1 MAGKGGTLAMVGKTI
16 SHYRVLEK
24 VGGGGMGVVYKAKD
38 TKLGRFVALKFLPEE
53 LAKDHEALERL
64 KREARAASAL
74 DQPNIC
80 TIHEI
85 GEQEGQPFI
94 VMQYLEGQTLKQH
107 LAGKLLKTDEVLDLA
122 IQITDALDAA
132 HAKGI
137 IHRDIKPAN
146 IFVTT
151 RGQAKVLD
159 FGLAKLAPKPRRA
172 AETVGFSALP
182 TATIEPEQLTRPG
195 EVMGTVAY
203 MSPEQARGE
212 EVDVRTDLFSF
223 GAVLYE
229 MATAH
234 PAFTGTTSV
243 LIFDAILHKAPT
255 SPVRL
260 NPELPPKLEEIINKA
275 LEKDRQ
281 MRYQSACELRT
292 DLKRLK
298 RDADSGRAEAAAP
311 VSPPATRLRGAWQ
324 RPVIALA
331 SAAIILAALVGYWL
345 SRPPRA
351 TGARKALAVV
361 SIENMTEDRS
371 LEWLDRGVAELLTTD
386 LAQAKTLEVI
396 STERVRDLISRRTKG
411 EGRLPPGESQAVAR
425 EARADM
431 FLSGSLLKVGS
442 RLRLDLRA
450 QDTASGVLLF
460 ADKVEGEDA
469 QAVFGMVDQATAG
482 ILTRLAPGEEPARPN
497 VGASLTSSVEALR
510 AYEAGL
516 NFRGRFLEE
525 QATIAF
531 RHATELDPQFAMAYF
546 QLSNMIYQSGDLPAA
561 RRAVARAWE
570 ISDRQSLPRQQK
582 MMIQAVQLRYD
593 GRLEEAEEVF
603 QSVRREFPHELEP
616 RIELGWILT
625 REWKLSEL
633 LPLAQEE
640 LRLDEQQPQGYLNLG
655 YAYGFQGDVPN
666 ALGAFD
672 RYAAMLPPND
682 PNPTDSRGDVLA
694 FNGRY
699 EQALAAYRK
708 NRELNPAWYWGSSQ
722 KIVFTCLW
730 AGQYSLAE
738 PTALSVT
745 RYASDIGARA
755 AVSDLLGD
763 IEVGRGRLDAAVA
776 RYEEEA
782 RLLEPRT
789 SEAAEGRQAAQAHWG
804 IGVSDALFKAAR
816 IFFEQHQPEAALTL
830 GRRHTGPWAASVRG
844 TAYLLLK
851 NDPAAEKEFDAVR
864 ASLTPQFGEY
874 MAGKYI
880 DLGRLLAAAYAGRS
894 QEVKAGWQ
902 QLGPQFRPMVDLEVG
917 RAYLESGATPEAEQH
932 IRWALMAHGFQ
943 AFTHPAIV
951 APDFLTYFLAQF
963 YLGKV
968 LEQTGKR
975 TEALSAYQNFLGH
988 FENSTAKLPQIAEAR
1003 AAVKRLK

>member
-1 MAGKGGTLAMVGKTI
+1 MVGTTV
-16 SHYRVLEK
+16 SHYRILEK
-24 VGGGGMGVVYKAKD
+24 LGGGGMGVVYKAQD
-38 TKLGRFVALKFLPEE
+38 TKLKRTVALKFLPDE
-53 LAKDHEALERL
+53 LSKDRENLGRFQ
-64 KREARAASAL
+64 REAEAASAL
-74 DQPNIC
+74 DHPNIC

-85 GEQEGQPFI
+85 GEHEGQPFI
-94 VMQYLEGQTLKQH
+94 VMECLEGQTLKHRIQ
-107 LAGKLLKTDEVLDLA
+107 GKPLKVEEVLELA
-122 IQITDALDAA
+122 IQIADALDAA
-132 HAKGI
+132 HSKGI
-137 IHRDIKPAN
+137 VHRDIKPAN
-146 IFVTT
+146 IFVTS
-151 RGQAKVLD
+151 RGQAKILD
-159 FGLAKLAPKPRRA
+159 FGLAKLVPARGYA
-172 AETVGFSALP
+172 AAGVGVSSLP
-182 TATIEPEQLTRPG
+182 TAGTAEESLTSTG
-195 EVMGTVAY
+195 AVLGTVEY

-212 EVDVRTDLFSF
+212 ELDARTDLFSF
-223 GAVLYE
+223 GVVLYE
-229 MATAH
+229 MATGH
-234 PAFTGTTSV
+234 PAFSGTSSV
-243 LIFDAILHKAPT
+243 LILDAILHKAPT
-255 SPVRL
+255 APVRL
-260 NPELPPKLEEIINKA
+260 NPECSAELERIIGKA
-275 LEKDRQ
+275 LEKDRRL
-281 MRYQSACELRT
+281 RYQNASDVRT
-292 DLKRLK
+292 DLFRLK
-298 RDADSGRAEAAAP
+298 RDSDSGRLAAAAP
-311 VSPPATRLRGAWQ
+311 TSPPTIRLRGAW
-324 RPVIALA
+324 RTPVIALVGA
-331 SAAIILAALVGYWL
+331 VAILAAFVGYWL

-351 TGARKALAVV
+351 FGARKALAVV

-396 STERVRDLISRRTKG
+396 STERVRELINRRTKG

-442 RLRLDLRA
+442 RLRLNLRA
-450 QDTASGVLLF
+450 QDTATGVLLF

-482 ILTRLAPGEEPARPN
+482 ILTRLAPGEEAARPN

-510 AYEAGL
+510 AYEEGL

-525 QATIAF
+525 QATMAF

-546 QLSNMIYQSGDLPAA
+546 QLSNMLYRCGDLPAA
-561 RRAVARAWE
+561 RRAVARTRE

-582 MMIQAVQLRYD
+582 MMVQAVQLRYE
-593 GRLEEAEEVF
+593 GRLEEAEEVL
-603 QSVRREFPHELEP
+603 QSVRREFPRELEP
-616 RIELGWILT
+616 RIELEPILAQQ
-625 REWKLSEL
+625 WKLSEQ

-640 LRLDEQQPQGYLNLG
+640 LRLDEQELQGYVNLG

-672 RYAAMLPPND
+672 RYEAMLPPND
-682 PNPTDSRGDVLA
+682 PNPNDSRGDVLA

-730 AGQYSLAE
+730 AGQYWLAE

-745 RYASDIGARA
+745 RYATDIGARA

-782 RLLEPRT
+782 RLVEP
-789 SEAAEGRQAAQAHWG
+789 SAPEAASDALGRPMGLQ
-804 IGVSDALFKAAR
+804 ALFKAAQ
-816 IFFEQHQPEAALTL
+816 ILFEQHQPEAALAL
-830 GRRHTGPWAASVRG
+830 GRRHAGPWAASVRG
-844 TAYLLLK
+844 TACLLLK
-851 NDPAAEKEFDAVR
+851 NESAAEKEFNALR
-864 ASLTPQFGEY
+864 ASLTPLRGEY
-874 MAGKYI
+874 MAGKYV
-880 DLGRLLAAAYAGRS
+880 DLDRLLAAAYAGRS
-894 QEVKAGWQ
+894 QEVTAGWQ
-902 QLGPQFRPMVDLEVG
+902 QLGRQFRPMVDLEVG
-917 RAYLESGATPEAEQH
+917 RAYLESGAMPEAEQH

-951 APDFLTYFLAQF
+951 APDFLTYFLGQF

-975 TEALSAYQNFLGH
+975 TEALRAYQNFLGH

>member
-1 MAGKGGTLAMVGKTI
+1 MVGKSA
-16 SHYRVLEK
+16 SHYRILEK
-24 VGGGGMGVVYKAKD
+24 LGGGGMGVVYKAKD

-64 KREARAASAL
+64 KREARAASTL
-74 DQPNIC
+74 DHPNIC

-94 VMQYLEGQTLKQH
+94 VMQYLEGQTLKH
-107 LAGKLLKTDEVLDLA
+107 RIAGKPFKTDELLDLA
-122 IQITDALDAA
+122 IQIADALDAA

-146 IFVTT
+146 IFVTQ

-182 TATIEPEQLTRPG
+182 TASIEPEQLTRPG
-195 EVMGTVAY
+195 EAMGTVAY

-229 MATAH
+229 MATGH

-298 RDADSGRAEAAAP
+298 RDADLGRAEAAAP

-345 SRPPRA
+345 SRPPRV
-351 TGARKALAVV
+351 TSARKALAVI
-361 SIENMTEDRS
+361 SIQNMTDDRT
-371 LEWLDRGVAELLTTD
+371 LEWLDSGVVELLTTD

-396 STERVRDLISRRTKG
+396 STERVRELINRRTKG
-411 EGRLPPGESQAVAR
+411 EGRLPPSDSQAVAK
-425 EARADM
+425 EAHADM

-450 QDTASGVLLF
+450 QDTATGVLLF
-460 ADKVEGEDA
+460 ADKVEGENF

-482 ILTRLAPGEEPARPN
+482 ILAGLDPNEAPGRPN
-497 VGASLTSSVEALR
+497 VAASLTPNLEALH
-510 AYEAGL
+510 AYEEGL
-516 NFRGRFLEE
+516 SFTERMLFE
-525 QATIAF
+525 QATAAY

-546 QLSNMIYQSGDLPAA
+546 MLSSVLYSSGDLPAA
-561 RRAVARAWE
+561 RRAVARARE

-593 GRLEEAEEVF
+593 GRLEDAEEVL
-603 QSVRREFPHELEP
+603 QLVRREFPREAAPRWQLGQILE
-616 RIELGWILT
+616 
-625 REWKLSEL
+625 REWRLSEL

-640 LRLDEQQPQGYLNLG
+640 LRLDEGQPTSYLFLG
-655 YAYGFQGDVPN
+655 YAYGYEGDVPKALD
-666 ALGAFD
+666 ALG
-672 RYAAMLPPND
+672 RYATMLPPND
-682 PNPTDSRGDVLA
+682 PNPFDSRGDVLA

-699 EQALAAYRK
+699 EEALAAYRQ
-708 NRELNPAWYWGSSQ
+708 NREINPSWEWGSSE

-730 AGQYSLAE
+730 ARQYSLAE
-738 PTALSVT
+738 PTALSIM
-745 RYASDIGARA
+745 RYASDSAGSLAASVRGTAYGARA
-755 AVSDLLGD
+755 SVADLLGD
-763 IEVGRGRLDAAVA
+763 IEVSRGRLDAAVA

-782 RLLEPRT
+782 GLLEAQTP
-789 SEAAEGRQAAQAHWG
+789 EAASEP
-804 IGVSDALFKAAR
+804 LFKAAQ
-816 IFFEQHQPEAALTL
+816 IFFEQRQPEAALAL
-830 GRRHTGPWAASVRG
+830 GRRHAGPWAASVRG

-851 NDPAAEKEFDAVR
+851 NDPAAAKEFDALR
-864 ASLTPQFGEY
+864 ASLTPPLGEY
-874 MAGKYI
+874 MAEKFV
-880 DLGRLLAAAYAGRS
+880 DLDRLLAAAYAGRF
-894 QEVKAGWQ
+894 QEVIAGWQ
-902 QLGPQFRPMVDLEVG
+902 QLGNQFRPMVDLEVG
-917 RAYLESGATPEAEQH
+917 RAYLESGAMPEAEQH
-932 IRWALMAHGFQ
+932 IRCALMAHGFQ
-943 AFTHPAIV
+943 AFSHPAIV
-951 APDFLTYFLAQF
+951 TPDFLTFFLGQF

-975 TEALSAYQNFLGH
+975 TEALSAYQNFVGH